1 MKRNYQRELDSLIS
15 YNEKQ
20 SIVPTLLLHAC
31 CAPCSSYVIEYL
43 SNYFRLTMLF
53 FNPNI
58 GEMEEY
64 SYRRDELKRL
74 ISEMKTKYPVS
85 FIDGEYNP
93 QEFYDV
99 AKGLEN
105 EPERGKRC
113 SRCFSLRLNYTAS
126 VAEKEGFDYF
136 ATTLTLS
143 PLKNAEVINSIGE
156 KIECKSKYLPS
167 DFKKKEGYKK
177 STEISKQYDMYR
189 QYYCGCVFSKE
200 QRDREIAARG

>member
-1 MKRNYQRELDSLIS
+1 MKRNYQKELDSLIS
-15 YNEKQ
+15 YNEEKN
-20 SIVPTLLLHAC
+20 IVPTLLLHAC

-74 ISEMKTKYPVS
+74 IGEMKTKYPVS

-113 SRCFSLRLNYTAS
+113 SKCFSLRLNYTAS

-143 PLKNAEVINSIGE
+143 PLKNAEIINSIGE
-156 KIECKSKYLPS
+156 KIKCKSKYLSS
-167 DFKKKEGYKK
+167 DFKKKEGYKR
-177 STEISKQYDMYR
+177 SIVLSKEHNLYR
-189 QYYCGCVFSKE
+189 QNYCGCVFSKRYSE
-200 QRDREIAARG
+200 N

>member
-15 YNEKQ
+15 YNEEQ

-31 CAPCSSYVIEYL
+31 CAPCSGYVIEYL

-58 GEMEEY
+58 GEREEY

-93 QEFYDV
+93 QEFYNV
-99 AKGLEN
+99 AKGFEN

-113 SRCFSLRLNYTAS
+113 SKCFSLRLNYTAS

-143 PLKNAEVINSIGE
+143 PLKNAEIINSIGE

-167 DFKKKEGYKK
+167 DFKKKEGYKR
-177 STEISKQYDMYR
+177 SIVLSKEHNLYR
-189 QYYCGCVFSKE
+189 QNYCGCVFSK
-200 QRDREIAARG
+200 RNREY

>member
-43 SNYFRLTMLF
+43 SNYFRLTILF

-58 GEMEEY
+58 GEREEY

-113 SRCFSLRLNYTAS
+113 SKCFSLRLNYTAS

-167 DFKKKEGYKK
+167 DFKKKEGYKR
-177 STEISKQYDMYR
+177 SIVLSKEHNLYR
-189 QYYCGCVFSKE
+189 QNYCGCVFSK
-200 QRDREIAARG
+200 RNREY

>member
-58 GEMEEY
+58 GEREEY

-105 EPERGKRC
+105 EPEREKRC
-113 SRCFSLRLNYTAS
+113 SKCFSLRLNYTAS

-167 DFKKKEGYKK
+167 DFKKKEGYKR
-177 STEISKQYDMYR
+177 SIVLSKEHNLYR
-189 QYYCGCVFSKE
+189 QNYCGCVFSK
-200 QRDREIAARG
+200 RNREY